1 MRLASMKEST
11 SMAEADR
18 RAAKTFAIAM
28 NLVAFICGAALALVV
43 LFAGIVT
50 PPI

>member
-1 MRLASMKEST
+1 
-11 SMAEADR
+11 MAEADR
-18 RAAKTFAIAM
+18 RTAKTFAIVM
-28 NLVAFICGAALALVV
+28 NLVAFICGAALALIV

>member
-1 MRLASMKEST
+1 MKENT

-18 RAAKTFAIAM
+18 KPVKAFIIAT
-28 NLVAFICGAALALVV
+28 NLVAFVFGAVLAIVA

>member
-1 MRLASMKEST
+1 
-11 SMAEADR
+11 MAGGDR
-18 RAAKTFAIAM
+18 RPVEGFAIATH
-28 NLVAFICGAALALVV
+28 LVTFIFGAVLAIVV